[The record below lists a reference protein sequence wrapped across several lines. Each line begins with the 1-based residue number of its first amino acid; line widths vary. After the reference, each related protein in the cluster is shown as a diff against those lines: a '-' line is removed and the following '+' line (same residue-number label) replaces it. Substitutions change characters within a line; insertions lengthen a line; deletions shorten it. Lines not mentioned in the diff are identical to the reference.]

1 MKNQVKV
8 FKALSS
14 EPRLDMLRLLKEHT
28 QCVKGIASRLRM
40 TQPAVSQN
48 LRLLKEAGLVKA
60 SKKGNWMHYEIDQG
74 ALERHGKAMAELF
87 GVWFK
92 PQKAIEGTRN
102 CPQDVLKECQKE
114 KNGDS

>member
-1 MKNQVKV
+1 MKDQVKV

-14 EPRLDMLRLLKEHT
+14 GPRLDMLRLLKEHP
-28 QCVKGIASRLRM
+28 QCVNAIASRLRM

-60 SKKGNWMHYEIDQG
+60 TKKGNWMHYEIDQR
-74 ALERHGKAMAELF
+74 ALDRHGKAMAELF

-102 CPQDVLKECQKE
+102 CPPEVLKECQ
-114 KNGDS
+114 NGKKDDS